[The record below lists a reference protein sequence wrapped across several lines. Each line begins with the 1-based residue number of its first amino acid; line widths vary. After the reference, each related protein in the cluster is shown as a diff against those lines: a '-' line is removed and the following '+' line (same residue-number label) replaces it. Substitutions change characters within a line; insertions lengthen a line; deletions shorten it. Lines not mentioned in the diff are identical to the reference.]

1 LLKAEEL
8 DGIKIIRYEESIYYA
23 NAENFRYKVIKLSE
37 VDPLDV
43 LNSIQRE
50 YKRLLKDFKKLK
62 KNNKRNTPTEVGIS
76 KFGFKNSIFEFEIL
90 I

>member
-1 LLKAEEL
+1 MLKAEEL

-62 KNNKRNTPTEVGIS
+62 RNNKRNTPNEVGLQRVW
-76 KFGFKNSIFEFEIL
+76 F
-90 I
+90 